1 MRYARSN
8 GKWKKCVNVNKT
20 VDDAAEEWEWR
31 ECSSLEVPVRV
42 LVDEYEKLIWEL
54 TGKEIQLT
62 KVETDLADKE
72 FSIKYVEDIDFKELY
87 GKANDDVRK
96 HHVKLMCADLIKE
109 KTDLDLSISF
119 LKREIS
125 FLKKVIGIRSANVP
139 SISNVPVH
147 VDFKGDS
154 EEAKRIFRQA
164 VKETVD
170 EMEDK
175 WNG

>member
-1 MRYARSN
+1 MRYVRSE
-8 GKWKKCVNVNKT
+8 GKWKKCVNFNRT
-20 VDDAAEEWEWR
+20 EDDAAEKWVWID
-31 ECSSLEVPVRV
+31 CSSLEVPVNV

-54 TGKEIQLT
+54 TRKEIRLT
-62 KVETDLADKE
+62 EVETELADKE
-72 FSIKYVEDIDFKELY
+72 FNIKYVEDIDFKELY

-96 HHVKLMCADLIKE
+96 HHVKLVLADLIKQ
-109 KTDLDLSISF
+109 KTDLELSVSF

-147 VDFKGDS
+147 IDFEGDA